1 MGDIKRYKEDGYI
14 YFVTTNTY
22 SRKEIFKNQK
32 ACEFLRS
39 IISYYRFVCKFRLY
53 SYCIM
58 PEHLHMI
65 IQALSKQY
73 DISAIMKEI
82 KGTFAREYNILIRKK
97 GDIWQRKFY
106 DSVIRDENDLMAK
119 INYTFENPVRKGI
132 VKTATEY
139 EFSSAKSYLLNEKDY
154 ITDIY
159 QL

>member
-14 YFVTTNTY
+14 YFVTTNAY

-39 IISYYRFVCKFRLY
+39 IISYYRFVCKFKLY

-58 PEHLHMI
+58 PEHLHLI
-65 IQALSKQY
+65 IQPLSKQY
-73 DISAIMKEI
+73 DISVIMKEI
-82 KGTFAREYNILIRKK
+82 KGTFAREYNILTRK
-97 GDIWQRKFY
+97 GGEIWQRRFY
-106 DSVIRDENDLMAK
+106 DSVIKDENDLMAK
-119 INYTFENPVRKGI
+119 INYIFENPVRKGI
-132 VKTATEY
+132 VKTAIEY
-139 EFSSAKSYLLNEKDY
+139 EFSSAKNYLLNEKDY